1 MINYLKESLFTWESK
16 NTQPLNAT
24 SNKYVEYYNLFTIN
38 LNNKLS
44 KINMERKEFLNLVGI
59 SVGAVIL
66 QNCMMGCTK
75 YADPSPA
82 VGAPVTPPP
91 TPPNGGGSTTVSG
104 LTGNNSLSKGAIDFS
119 VDITKTDFADLKT
132 NGSAV
137 VSGDVIIARTK
148 AGDFLVVEKA
158 CTHQGTTVDFIS
170 DNTNFKCSTHGS
182 VFDSNGAV
190 TVGPAARALKKY
202 NAIFDSSKNT
212 LKVS

>member
-1 MINYLKESLFTWESK
+1 MINYLKESLFTWKSK
-16 NTQPLNAT
+16 NTQLLEAT
-24 SNKYVEYYNLFTIN
+24 FKEYMEYHIWFVVN

-75 YADPSPA
+75 SEDSSPA
-82 VGAPVTPPP
+82 VIAPVTPPA
-91 TPPNGGGSTTVSG
+91 TPPSGGSLTVVAG
-104 LTGNNSLSKGAIDFS
+104 LTGNNLLSKGAIDFS

-148 AGDFLVVEKA
+148 TGDFLVVEKA

-202 NAIFDSSKNT
+202 NAVFDSSKNI